1 MELYDSKNMPLSSDP
16 KLKAIQEK
24 IKNGESLNFMEKIA
38 AGRDTA
44 IKEFNGYQFKS
55 NHVYRVINEEA
66 LKDYIEK
73 GFIIGFGDNDEYQ
86 VYEENGQIY
95 NNNKGVDWYLG
106 GACLRYGNIII
117 ECPADKEY
125 FQPAYDNGTHLCND
139 PDVRHFK
146 SSGSLKPVPTSMITR
161 VIDTKQILEQNKE
174 PFNKQSEI
182 EKKEYELIKQKNQML
197 ADQMKLQQESE
208 LTMKYTINGYA
219 NMILISI
226 VVILFATLIG
236 ILIFIFS

>member
-1 MELYDSKNMPLSSDP
+1 MF
-16 KLKAIQEK
+16 K
-24 IKNGESLNFMEKIA
+24 IWK
-38 AGRDTA
+38 
-44 IKEFNGYQFKS
+44 
-55 NHVYRVINEEA
+55 
-66 LKDYIEK
+66 
-73 GFIIGFGDNDEYQ
+73 
-86 VYEENGQIY
+86 Y
-95 NNNKGVDWYLG
+95 N
-106 GACLRYGNIII
+106 
-117 ECPADKEY
+117 
-125 FQPAYDNGTHLCND
+125 
-139 PDVRHFK
+139 RHFK

-174 PFNKQSEI
+174 PFNKQSEF